1 MLFGVKGP
9 VFLNG
14 RALQTRHV
22 CELMLVK
29 LLTSHLYHFAMVV
42 GIRRV
47 SIERLEDD
55 ECVGNRLCRGHYWLS
70 LSL

>member
-1 MLFGVKGP
+1 MLFGFKGP

-29 LLTSHLYHFAMVV
+29 LLTSHLYHLAMVSGGLACFV
-42 GIRRV
+42 
-47 SIERLEDD
+47 
-55 ECVGNRLCRGHYWLS
+55 
-70 LSL
+70 

>member
-1 MLFGVKGP
+1 MLSGFKGP

-29 LLTSHLYHFAMVV
+29 LLTSHFYHLAMVSGGWAYSV
-42 GIRRV
+42 
-47 SIERLEDD
+47 
-55 ECVGNRLCRGHYWLS
+55 
-70 LSL
+70 